1 MDRSFVLIQSL
12 MKVVFLYYFY
22 RILEIIETF
31 QRDVQLPDRNFTVA
45 LRNLLLNVRVTTEKE
60 EQNGV
65 YFLPEADNQL
75 SVDLL
80 EKIYIVASTH
90 QINANSKQQNSV
102 SDQETLKVA
111 R

>member
-1 MDRSFVLIQSL
+1 MTFIVLNQELTFLYCILVPIQSL
-12 MKVVFLYYFY
+12 IIVVCLYYFY

-31 QRDVQLPDRNFTVA
+31 QRDVKLLDRNFTVA

-75 SVDLL
+75 PVSLL
-80 EKIYIVASTH
+80 VKIYIVESSKG
-90 QINANSKQQNSV
+90 NSPYQY
-102 SDQETLKVA
+102 
-111 R
+111 